1 MLNFL
6 KNADFKIKNYDIQ
19 LNLQK
24 QDELVSKNS
33 DIAIVS
39 IVQGSIQYSHFQK
52 NLAEKLLN
60 MNELHKYKSFGSE
73 KRKYHYIMGRIA
85 AKNAFMQ
92 LTMQLTK
99 EQNPQ
104 EICIT
109 NTQEGYPV
117 IESDMDYTVSISHS
131 GNYAAAIVFRK
142 NTSFFRNDMSCGIDL
157 EYINSEKIRAL
168 KKISLQNE
176 PIEHNVN
183 SLTIAWCLK
192 ESLGKALLCGLNN
205 DPETFRIKRYFQKN
219 DKCTYQ
225 AEYTHHQQYIGIA
238 KIINTDTE
246 NNIVCAITHNLK

>member
-19 LNLQK
+19 LNLQ
-24 QDELVSKNS
+24 
-33 DIAIVS
+33 VS
-39 IVQGSIQYSHFQK
+39 IVQCNIQYSHFQK

-60 MNELHKYKSFGSE
+60 TNELHKYESFGSE

-92 LTMQLTK
+92 LTTQLTK

-104 EICIT
+104 KICIT

-117 IESDMDYTVSISHS
+117 IENDMDYAVSISHS

-205 DPETFRIKRYFQKN
+205 DPETFRIKRYFQNN

>member
-73 KRKYHYIMGRIA
+73 KRKYHYIIGRIA
-85 AKNAFMQ
+85 TKNAF
-92 LTMQLTK
+92 MQLTK

-104 EICIT
+104 KICIT
-109 NTQEGYPV
+109 NTQEGYPI
-117 IESDMDYTVSISHS
+117 IESDMDYAVSISHS
-131 GNYAAAIVFRK
+131 ANYAAAIVFRK
-142 NTSFFRNDMSCGIDL
+142 NTSFFRNDMSCGVDL
-157 EYINSEKIRAL
+157 EYINFEKTRAL
-168 KKISLQNE
+168 KKISLQDE
-176 PIEHNVN
+176 PIEHNVK
-183 SLTIAWCLK
+183 SLTIAWCMK

-205 DPETFRIKRYFQKN
+205 DLETFRIKRYFQKN

-225 AEYTHHQQYIGIA
+225 AEYTHHHQYTGIA
-238 KIINTDTE
+238 KVINTDTE